1 MVCQT
6 LISYCEW
13 NLVFACMRR
22 KHLSVQCR
30 TIMSNWQIFGS
41 GQFFNINKVFF
52 WSLCAFTRIF
62 LIHIAIPI
70 KKWWITFSWLAE
82 STTHWDQT
90 ILKIHILNSCKNG
103 CLWWPLFCPM
113 GMVVIVYGSYLQ
125 WHIVIL
131 IKKWWITFSWLLQS
145 TTHDLLIRTLISV
158 FKVLKNQSL
167 LQTST

>member
-1 MVCQT
+1 
-6 LISYCEW
+6 
-13 NLVFACMRR
+13 MRR

-52 WSLCAFTRIF
+52 GSLCAFTRIF

-90 ILKIHILNSCKNG
+90 ILKIHLLNSRKYG
-103 CLWWPLFCPM
+103 CLWWPHFLPYGYGCYCIWELF
-113 GMVVIVYGSYLQ
+113 G
-125 WHIVIL
+125 
-131 IKKWWITFSWLLQS
+131 ITFSWL
-145 TTHDLLIRTLISV
+145 SV
-158 FKVLKNQSL
+158 YESYLEWILNRDSNQEWL
-167 LQTST
+167 TEYKHIGIKQFIKYI

>member
-1 MVCQT
+1 MVGIFRLPGGCCVPFKTRFFLYTEKPRSLPCYVKSRVHIIESYLSGVPQLRLSLGIYIRVFLTAALLTDGTLWQT

-52 WSLCAFTRIF
+52 GSLCAFTRIF

-90 ILKIHILNSCKNG
+90 IL
-103 CLWWPLFCPM
+103 
-113 GMVVIVYGSYLQ
+113 
-125 WHIVIL
+125 
-131 IKKWWITFSWLLQS
+131 
-145 TTHDLLIRTLISV
+145 
-158 FKVLKNQSL
+158 
-167 LQTST
+167 